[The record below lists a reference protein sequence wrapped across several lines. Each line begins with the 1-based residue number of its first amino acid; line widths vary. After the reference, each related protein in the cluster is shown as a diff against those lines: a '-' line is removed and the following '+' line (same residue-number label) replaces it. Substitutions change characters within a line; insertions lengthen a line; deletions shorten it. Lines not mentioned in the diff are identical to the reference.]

1 MGKDSAKTLTVFGIM
16 ASAVIVGAMIYTGFG
31 YISVLYLILLTYILG
46 HALIGGAYEL
56 FKLKSE
62 KSNDEIPKK
71 EREAAMIM
79 AWIPGLGQAYMGDF
93 KKGIIP
99 LSIFI
104 LAIACI
110 IIDLGI
116 GTEMFL
122 FIYGLILYFYSA
134 VWSSID
140 INEMCNKLDLEHTGS
155 PFEMKWENNSQLR
168 DILSIIAYIVIVLI
182 TYTFMMYE
190 GQDRYISMSII
201 LLSTILLVDVLVRH
215 LHGSKQPLIRT

>member
-1 MGKDSAKTLTVFGIM
+1 MGKDSSITLMAFGIM
-16 ASAVIVGAMIYTGFG
+16 ASAVILGAMVFSGFG
-31 YISVLYLILLTYILG
+31 PISFLYMILFVYVLGYSLIKGIYGL
-46 HALIGGAYEL
+46 H
-56 FKLKSE
+56 KLKSE
-62 KSNDEIPKK
+62 KNTNAMPQK

-79 AWIPGLGQAYMGDF
+79 AWIPGLGQAYMGEF
-93 KKGIIP
+93 KKGIVP

-134 VWSSID
+134 VQSSID
-140 INEMCNKLDLEHTGS
+140 INEMCNRLDLEHTGS

-168 DILSIIAYIVIVLI
+168 DILSIVAYTVIVLI
-182 TYTFMMYE
+182 TYAFMKYE
-190 GQDRYISMSII
+190 GQDLNISVAII
-201 LLSTILLVDVLVRH
+201 LLSTLLLID
-215 LHGSKQPLIRT
+215 PLKRLRKGHMVS